1 MVVQYGNGKPGDRKR
16 RGFRRYRAYQL
27 HPKSLILHAH
37 TASSTNSLLTYH
49 DSSASSTGKCNA

>member
-1 MVVQYGNGKPGDRKR
+1 MAEG
-16 RGFRRYRAYQL
+16 
-27 HPKSLILHAH
+27 SLATENDVASVDTVLTSSTRSHWFCTH